1 MNQYSAAASQF
12 INDGLKFMQ
21 PQLQQFPV
29 CPKDMLLL
37 IPEFIH
43 YNGHFEN
50 SCTSFEY

>member
-21 PQLQQFPV
+21 LQLKQLPV

-37 IPEFIH
+37 IQKFIH
-43 YNGHFEN
+43 YNGHFEK
-50 SCTSFEY
+50 SRTSYE